1 MSLPESPYIYGKDD
15 LIVPVILCGGFG
27 RRLWPLSR
35 PYWPKPFLNFG
46 ATESLL
52 QETVRRFSGPN
63 FHAPIIIC
71 NEEHRFGVA
80 TQLHE
85 IGVIPQA
92 IILESKSA
100 GTTAA
105 TLFACQYLFQNG
117 YQGNVIVSPADHHV
131 DSTEDFQ
138 HVVLEACKVT
148 LEHEIVLLGI
158 SPTRAADDFGYIS
171 IYPKH
176 ETDLTFTHK
185 VESFIE
191 KPSINDAQHLI
202 ETGRSFW
209 NSGVFIFD
217 LALFMDLAETLVPDT
232 NNDAALAVS
241 NANINIDFIRLDAE
255 SVEQIKCP
263 SFDVAIAESAT
274 NVGMVEFNG
283 NWRDMGT
290 WQSVW
295 DSSQKDKDGNVLL
308 GNSIA
313 NATTNSIV
321 MSDGINIGVGN
332 MDGIEIIAS
341 GNHVTVS
348 MLNDPMM
355 SSHLADIQSQ
365 DSNAESTLTP
375 TKLHRVWGT
384 FEIIRTEP
392 NFQIKKLTIKPGLRL
407 SLQRH
412 QHRSEHWIVLSGCAT
427 VTIGEKTE
435 ALLPSQST
443 FVPQGTLHRLA
454 NNSSEPLIIIEIQTG
469 NYLGEDDIE
478 RIEDDYNRA

>member
-1 MSLPESPYIYGKDD
+1 MSLPESPSIYGKDD

-52 QETVRRFSGPN
+52 QKTVQRFSGSN
-63 FHAPIIIC
+63 FHAPVIIC

-80 TQLHE
+80 TQLHQ
-85 IGVIPQA
+85 IGVTPQA

-117 YQGNVIVSPADHHV
+117 YQGNVIVSPADHHI
-131 DSTEDFQ
+131 DSVQGFQ
-138 HVVLEACKVT
+138 HVALEACKAT

-176 ETDLTFTHK
+176 KTDLTYTHK

-191 KPSINDAQHLI
+191 KPSINDALHLI
-202 ETGRSFW
+202 KKGRAFW

-217 LALFMDLAETLVPDT
+217 LTQFMDLAETLVPDT
-232 NNDAALAVS
+232 NNAAALAVS

-263 SFDVAIAESAT
+263 SFDIAIAESAS

-295 DSSQKDKDGNVLL
+295 DASQKNEDGNVLL
-308 GNSIA
+308 GNSVA
-313 NATTNSIV
+313 CKTTNSLV

-332 MDGIEIIAS
+332 MDGIAIVAS
-341 GNHVTVS
+341 GNHVAIS
-348 MLNDPMM
+348 LLNDPMM
-355 SSHLADIQSQ
+355 SSYLADIQSQ
-365 DSNAESTLTP
+365 DSVAGSTLSP
-375 TKLHRVWGT
+375 TKLHRAWGA

-392 NFQIKKLTIKPGLRL
+392 HLQIKKLTIKPGLRL

-427 VTIGEKTE
+427 VTIGEKVE
-435 ALLPSQST
+435 DLLPNQST
-443 FVPQGTLHRLA
+443 FVPEGTLHRLA
-454 NNSSEPLIIIEIQTG
+454 NNHTEPLIIIEVQIG
-469 NYLGEDDIE
+469 SYLGEDDIE

>member
-138 HVVLEACKVT
+138 HVTLEACKVT

-332 MDGIEIIAS
+332 MDGIAIIAS

-365 DSNAESTLTP
+365 DSNA
-375 TKLHRVWGT
+375 
-384 FEIIRTEP
+384 
-392 NFQIKKLTIKPGLRL
+392 
-407 SLQRH
+407 
-412 QHRSEHWIVLSGCAT
+412 
-427 VTIGEKTE
+427 
-435 ALLPSQST
+435 
-443 FVPQGTLHRLA
+443 
-454 NNSSEPLIIIEIQTG
+454 
-469 NYLGEDDIE
+469 
-478 RIEDDYNRA
+478 